1 MSELRLCSVDPAR
14 GARRSEPPGTHA
26 APGRLQESDI
36 VTVRAA
42 PLIAGSGFG
51 KSSKGLLC
59 VHVPLHSRHGM
70 SPSVLHALPGAL
82 VCFITGCD
90 HFFQM
95 AVLRLYDFISRI
107 PMEWRITWS
116 THLLTCHCFHVR
128 LLLLVRGSVASSAL
142 KRPPS
147 SRARR
152 SSPRRR
158 RSAPSERRRSAT

>member
-1 MSELRLCSVDPAR
+1 
-14 GARRSEPPGTHA
+14 
-26 APGRLQESDI
+26 
-36 VTVRAA
+36 
-42 PLIAGSGFG
+42 
-51 KSSKGLLC
+51 
-59 VHVPLHSRHGM
+59 
-70 SPSVLHALPGAL
+70 
-82 VCFITGCD
+82 
-90 HFFQM
+90 M